1 MRQIEKNMLA
11 AVKGRYNFRC
21 GNTEVIVND
30 NEITV
35 KLHGNIICKEKEGRR
50 YFQNCGWSTQT
61 TRSRLNAL
69 GANVRIKNGCMEFC
83 EEAVPVLDYNPY
95 I

>member
-1 MRQIEKNMLA
+1 MKQIEVNMIA
-11 AVKGRYNFRC
+11 AVKGRYNFRS
-21 GNTEVIVND
+21 GNTEVIVNG

-35 KLHGNIICKEKEGRR
+35 KLFGNTICIEKGGIR
-50 YFQNCGWSTQT
+50 YYQNCGWSTIT

-83 EEAVPVLDYNPY
+83 EEAVPVLAYNPY